1 MSGRDS
7 SATPIAV
14 ALRYDG
20 TGAPRVTAKGH
31 DEVAERIVA
40 LAREHGVALHEEAA
54 LAAVLARIPL
64 GDEIPEALY
73 RAVAE
78 VIAFAYLLSGRWPPG
93 VPRPLQPS
101 ADADTSPT
109 RDPGSGIRP
118 DESARRDA
126 QKLTRRD

>member
-1 MSGRDS
+1 MSGRDPP
-7 SATPIAV
+7 ATPVAV

-31 DEVAERIVA
+31 AEVAERIVA
-40 LAREHGVALHEEAA
+40 LAREHGVTLHEEAA

-93 VPRPLQPS
+93 VPRPLRPPANPEPAPDS
-101 ADADTSPT
+101 G
-109 RDPGSGIRP
+109 PGASVPAGKMP
-118 DESARRDA
+118 
-126 QKLTRRD
+126 KN

>member
-1 MSGRDS
+1 MSSRDP
-7 SATPIAV
+7 ATPPIAV

-20 TGAPRVTAKGH
+20 TGAPQVTAKGH
-31 DEVAERIVA
+31 GEIAERIVA
-40 LAREHGVALHEEAA
+40 LAREHGVTLHEEAA

-93 VPRPLQPS
+93 VPRPPRPA
-101 ADADTSPT
+101 ADAEADRTP
-109 RDPGSGIRP
+109 DPGPGATP
-118 DESARRDA
+118 LAE
-126 QKLTRRD
+126 KTPKN

>member
-1 MSGRDS
+1 MSGRDPA
-7 SATPIAV
+7 ATPIAV

-20 TGAPRVTAKGH
+20 NGAPRVTAKGH
-31 DEVAERIVA
+31 AEVAERIVA
-40 LAREHGVALHEEAA
+40 LAREHGVTLHEEAA

-93 VPRPLQPS
+93 VPRPLRPPAG
-101 ADADTSPT
+101 ADADPSP
-109 RDPGSGIRP
+109 DSGQGTKAVAEKTP
-118 DESARRDA
+118 
-126 QKLTRRD
+126 KN

>member
-1 MSGRDS
+1 MSGRDPP
-7 SATPIAV
+7 ATPVAV

-31 DEVAERIVA
+31 AEVAERIVA
-40 LAREHGVALHEEAA
+40 LAREHGVTLHEEAA

-93 VPRPLQPS
+93 VSRPLRPP
-101 ADADTSPT
+101 ADPEPT
-109 RDPGSGIRP
+109 PDSGPGASVPAGKMP
-118 DESARRDA
+118 
-126 QKLTRRD
+126 KN

>member
-1 MSGRDS
+1 MSGRDPP
-7 SATPIAV
+7 ATPVAV

-31 DEVAERIVA
+31 AEVAERIVA
-40 LAREHGVALHEEAA
+40 LAREHGVTLHEEAA

-93 VPRPLQPS
+93 VPRPLGPS
-101 ADADTSPT
+101 ADRKPT
-109 RDPGSGIRP
+109 PDSGHGASVP
-118 DESARRDA
+118 AG
-126 QKLTRRD
+126 KMPKN

>member
-1 MSGRDS
+1 MSGRDP
-7 SATPIAV
+7 ATTPIAV
-14 ALRYDG
+14 ALHYDG

-31 DEVAERIVA
+31 AEVAERIVA
-40 LAREHGVALHEEAA
+40 IARAHGVVLHEEAA

-93 VPRPLQPS
+93 LPRPLRAATVAGAGPR
-101 ADADTSPT
+101 P
-109 RDPGSGIRP
+109 DPGPNATALAERTP
-118 DESARRDA
+118 
-126 QKLTRRD
+126 KN

>member
-1 MSGRDS
+1 MSGRDP

-93 VPRPLQPS
+93 VPRPLRPP
-101 ADADTSPT
+101 ADRTPT
-109 RDPGSGIRP
+109 PDSGPGASVPAGKMP
-118 DESARRDA
+118 
-126 QKLTRRD
+126 KN